1 MVDRSMTATENV
13 KAVKARK
20 VLAVKSDGTVVAGKS
35 DGTLS
40 KLSLAKLEKSL
51 STFAEAAREMEGQLL
66 IATCNANIISP
77 TLVQRLAVVK
87 CEVEAEAAALQ
98 LFKEN
103 NLEED
108 TVNVVKAAMTKL
120 NAARNQF
127 KLIRKMIKVTEPN
140 SIAAEHNVDPAP
152 LDG

>member
-13 KAVKARK
+13 KAVKPAK
-20 VLAVKSDGTVVAGKS
+20 PVHEMPKKHMING

-51 STFAEAAREMEGQLL
+51 STFAEAAREMEAQLL
-66 IATCNANIISP
+66 IATCNANVISP

>member
-13 KAVKARK
+13 KAVKPAK
-20 VLAVKSDGTVVAGKS
+20 PVHEMPKKHMINA

-51 STFAEAAREMEGQLL
+51 STFAEAAREMEAQLL

-77 TLVQRLAVVK
+77 TMVQRLAVVK

>member
-13 KAVKARK
+13 KAVKPAK
-20 VLAVKSDGTVVAGKS
+20 PVHEMPKKHMINGDGK
-35 DGTLS
+35 LS

-51 STFAEAAREMEGQLL
+51 STFAEAAREMEAQLL

-77 TLVQRLAVVK
+77 TMVQRLAVVK

-127 KLIRKMIKVTEPN
+127 KLIRKMIKAMEPN
-140 SIAAEHNVDPAP
+140 SIPAEHNVDPAP

>member
-13 KAVKARK
+13 KAAKARK
-20 VLAVKSDGTVVAGKS
+20 VHAVKSDGTVVVGKS

-40 KLSLAKLEKSL
+40 KLSLVKLEKTL
-51 STFAEAAREMEGQLL
+51 STFAEAAREMEAQLL

-77 TLVQRLAVVK
+77 TMVQRLAVVK

-127 KLIRKMIKVTEPN
+127 KIMEKMLK
-140 SIAAEHNVDPAP
+140 AMPAHP
-152 LDG
+152 TPTDDECETVPALL

>member
-1 MVDRSMTATENV
+1 MTATENL
-13 KAVKARK
+13 KAVKHGKPAHEMR
-20 VLAVKSDGTVVAGKS
+20 TNHVVN
-35 DGTLS
+35 DEGTLS
-40 KLSLAKLEKSL
+40 KLNLAKLTKIL
-51 STFAEAAREMEGQLL
+51 STFADAARDMETQL
-66 IATCNANIISP
+66 ITATSNSDIISP
-77 TLVQRLAVVK
+77 ALVQQLSAVK
-87 CEVEAEAAALQ
+87 CEMDAEAAALQ

>member
-13 KAVKARK
+13 KAVKPAK
-20 VLAVKSDGTVVAGKS
+20 PVHEMPKKHMINGDGK
-35 DGTLS
+35 LS

-51 STFAEAAREMEGQLL
+51 SAFADAAREMEAQLL

-77 TLVQRLAVVK
+77 TMVQRLAVVK

-127 KLIRKMIKVTEPN
+127 KLIRKMIKVMEPN
-140 SIAAEHNVDPAP
+140 SIAAGHNVDPAP

>member
-1 MVDRSMTATENV
+1 MTATENV
-13 KAVKARK
+13 KAAKPRK
-20 VLAVKSDGTVVAGKS
+20 VHAVKSDGTVVVGKS

-40 KLSLAKLEKSL
+40 KLSLVKLEKSL
-51 STFAEAAREMEGQLL
+51 STFAEAAREMEAQLL

-127 KLIRKMIKVTEPN
+127 KLMEKMLK
-140 SIAAEHNVDPAP
+140 AMPAHP
-152 LDG
+152 TPTDDECETVPALL

>member
-1 MVDRSMTATENV
+1 MTATENV
-13 KAVKARK
+13 KAVKRAK
-20 VLAVKSDGTVVAGKS
+20 PVHEMPKKHMINGDGK
-35 DGTLS
+35 LS

-51 STFAEAAREMEGQLL
+51 STFAEAAREMEAQLL

-77 TLVQRLAVVK
+77 TMVQRLAVVK

-127 KLIRKMIKVTEPN
+127 KLIRKMIKVMEPN

>member
-1 MVDRSMTATENV
+1 MTATENV
-13 KAVKARK
+13 KAVKPAK
-20 VLAVKSDGTVVAGKS
+20 PVHEMPKKHMINGDGK
-35 DGTLS
+35 LS

-51 STFAEAAREMEGQLL
+51 STFAEAAREMEAQLL

-77 TLVQRLAVVK
+77 TMVQRLAVVK

>member
-1 MVDRSMTATENV
+1 MTATENV
-13 KAVKARK
+13 KAAKPRK
-20 VLAVKSDGTVVAGKS
+20 VHAVKSDGTVVVGKS

-40 KLSLAKLEKSL
+40 KLSLVKLEKSL
-51 STFAEAAREMEGQLL
+51 STFAEAAREMEDQLL

-77 TLVQRLAVVK
+77 TMVQRLAVVK

-127 KLIRKMIKVTEPN
+127 KLMEKMLK
-140 SIAAEHNVDPAP
+140 AMPAHP
-152 LDG
+152 TPTDDECETVPALL

>member
-1 MVDRSMTATENV
+1 M
-13 KAVKARK
+13 
-20 VLAVKSDGTVVAGKS
+20 GKS

-40 KLSLAKLEKSL
+40 KLSLVKLEKSL
-51 STFAEAAREMEGQLL
+51 STFAEAAREMEAQLL

-127 KLIRKMIKVTEPN
+127 KLMEKMLK
-140 SIAAEHNVDPAP
+140 AMPAHP
-152 LDG
+152 TPTDDECETVPALL

>member
-13 KAVKARK
+13 KAVKPAK
-20 VLAVKSDGTVVAGKS
+20 PVHEMPKKHMING

-51 STFAEAAREMEGQLL
+51 STFADAAREMEAQLL

>member
-1 MVDRSMTATENV
+1 MTATENV
-13 KAVKARK
+13 KAAKPRK
-20 VLAVKSDGTVVAGKS
+20 VHAVKSDGTVVVGKS

-40 KLSLAKLEKSL
+40 KLSLVKLEKTL
-51 STFAEAAREMEGQLL
+51 STFAEAAREMEAQLL

-77 TLVQRLAVVK
+77 TMVQRLAVVK

-127 KLIRKMIKVTEPN
+127 KLMEKMLK
-140 SIAAEHNVDPAP
+140 AMPAHP
-152 LDG
+152 TPTDDECETVPALL

>member
-1 MVDRSMTATENV
+1 MTATENV
-13 KAVKARK
+13 KAVKPAK
-20 VLAVKSDGTVVAGKS
+20 PVHEMPKKHMINGDGK
-35 DGTLS
+35 LS

-51 STFAEAAREMEGQLL
+51 STFAEAAREMEAQLL

>member
-1 MVDRSMTATENV
+1 MTATENV
-13 KAVKARK
+13 KAAKPRK
-20 VLAVKSDGTVVAGKS
+20 VHAVKSDGTVVVGKS

-40 KLSLAKLEKSL
+40 KLSLVKLEKSL
-51 STFAEAAREMEGQLL
+51 STFAEAAREMEAQLL

-77 TLVQRLAVVK
+77 TMVQRLAVVK

-127 KLIRKMIKVTEPN
+127 KLIRKMIKAMEPN

>member
-13 KAVKARK
+13 KAVKPAK
-20 VLAVKSDGTVVAGKS
+20 PVHEMPKKHMING

-51 STFAEAAREMEGQLL
+51 STFAEAAREMEAQLL

-127 KLIRKMIKVTEPN
+127 KLIRKMIKAMEPN
-140 SIAAEHNVDPAP
+140 SIPAEHNVDPAP

>member
-1 MVDRSMTATENV
+1 MTATENV
-13 KAVKARK
+13 KAAKARK
-20 VLAVKSDGTVVAGKS
+20 VHAVKSDGTVVVGKS

-40 KLSLAKLEKSL
+40 KLSLVKLEKSL
-51 STFAEAAREMEGQLL
+51 STFAEAAREMEAQLL

-77 TLVQRLAVVK
+77 TMVQRLAVVK

-127 KLIRKMIKVTEPN
+127 KLMEKMLK
-140 SIAAEHNVDPAP
+140 AMPAHP
-152 LDG
+152 TPTDDECETVPALL

>member
-13 KAVKARK
+13 KAAKPRK
-20 VLAVKSDGTVVAGKS
+20 VHAVKSDGTVVVGKS

-40 KLSLAKLEKSL
+40 KLSLVKLEKSL
-51 STFAEAAREMEGQLL
+51 STFAEAAREMEAQLL

-77 TLVQRLAVVK
+77 TMVQRLAVVK

-127 KLIRKMIKVTEPN
+127 KLMEKMLK
-140 SIAAEHNVDPAP
+140 AMPAHP
-152 LDG
+152 IPTDDECETVPALL

>member
-13 KAVKARK
+13 KAVKPAK
-20 VLAVKSDGTVVAGKS
+20 PVHEMPKKHMINGDGK
-35 DGTLS
+35 LS

-51 STFAEAAREMEGQLL
+51 STFAEAAREMEAQLL

-127 KLIRKMIKVTEPN
+127 KLIRKMIKAMEPN
-140 SIAAEHNVDPAP
+140 SIPAEHNVDPAP

>member
-13 KAVKARK
+13 KAVKPAK
-20 VLAVKSDGTVVAGKS
+20 PAHEMPKKHMING

-51 STFAEAAREMEGQLL
+51 STFAEAAREMEAQLL

-77 TLVQRLAVVK
+77 TMVQRLAVVK